1 MKKVL
6 AGLAML
12 SMLAM
17 FTGCITIQQGP
28 VNNTTAAP
36 EDTKAPDNTTA
47 APEETTASEA
57 ADPEE
62 TTAEEGGHH
71 EVIEPETDESGMRY
85 SFKWLAGLYEH
96 KGEMIDGSVPTTRLR
111 LYENGTFVATF
122 SMAVQDGYYGNYVV
136 IGDTIYLNTWFTTG
150 GDIAAQFTG
159 GLQNIIGI
167 NMDRTLVCGD
177 DLFELG
183 RVLQPLDDSEAEAFD
198 GSDGFVKVLDE
209 MLLENGFLK
218 AHPEVIKL

>member
-12 SMLAM
+12 AMLAM
-17 FTGCITIQQGP
+17 LTGCITIKHGP
-28 VNNTTAAP
+28 VNDSTAAP
-36 EDTKAPDNTTA
+36 EGTKAS
-47 APEETTASEA
+47 EETTAPETTA
-57 ADPEE
+57 PEE

-71 EVIEPETDESGMRY
+71 EAIEPETDESGMRY

-96 KGEMIDGSVPTTRLR
+96 KGDMIDGAVPTTRLR
-111 LYENGTFVATF
+111 LYENGTFAATF
-122 SMAVQDGYYGNYVV
+122 TMAVRDGYYGNYVV

-150 GDIAAQFTG
+150 GDIAAHFTG

-183 RVLQPLDDSEAEAFD
+183 RVLHPLDDSEAEAFD

-209 MLLENGFLK
+209 MLLDNGFLK
-218 AHPEVIKL
+218 AHPGAVLL